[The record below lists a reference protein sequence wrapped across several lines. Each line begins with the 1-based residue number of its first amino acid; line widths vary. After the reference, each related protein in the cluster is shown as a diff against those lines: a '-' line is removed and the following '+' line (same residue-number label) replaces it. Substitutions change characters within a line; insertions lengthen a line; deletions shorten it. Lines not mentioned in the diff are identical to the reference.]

1 MTAPLVIAF
10 TNTKGGV
17 SKSTL
22 AAHLVLW
29 LWDLGVRV
37 ALLDADG
44 KQNSSGAWIQN
55 AEPSVPV
62 RVATKAEEIQAK
74 IAELALVA
82 DVVVCD
88 TPGHA
93 SDAAHAVTLLCDIAV
108 VPLQPSKL
116 DVRAIRGAFQFVFLA
131 QEVSNGNR
139 ARPFVVLTHTGKRD
153 VQAKRLRNTI
163 TESLGVPVLKAQM
176 RRLAAFLDSPDTS
189 VQRMR
194 GPQAANAA
202 YDINAIFQELL
213 GDRLADLIR
222 RPFPRAAHE

>member
-1 MTAPLVIAF
+1 MTSPLVIAF

-44 KQNSSGAWIQN
+44 KQNSSGVWILN

-62 RVATKAEEIQAK
+62 AVATKAEEIQAK
-74 IAELALVA
+74 LSELAQVA
-82 DVVVCD
+82 DIIVAD

-116 DVRAIRGAFQFVFLA
+116 DVRAIRGAFQFVLLA
-131 QEVSNGNR
+131 QKVSNGNR
-139 ARPFVVLTHTGKRD
+139 AQPYVVLTNTGKRD
-153 VQAKRLRNTI
+153 VQAKRLRHTI
-163 TESLGVPVLKAQM
+163 TESLGVPVLNAQM

-189 VQRMR
+189 VQRMK

-202 YDINAIFQELL
+202 YDIHAIFTELL
-213 GDRLADLIR
+213 GERLSHLLSK
-222 RPFPRAAHE
+222 PMPRAAHE